1 MESFKIYTSAY
12 WHPKVKEGVASEA
25 LCPVGITLY
34 GNRQNYGYKV
44 VRRITELAPDKSLF
58 SLRDDEAQFSALFW
72 DRLESTWEVAE
83 DKLLQVMAEYPSQD
97 LVLLCFDNLN
107 LEGKWCH
114 RTQVAEFISEKW
126 NMEIVEL

>member
-12 WHPKVKEGVASEA
+12 WHPKGKEGVESEA

-34 GNRQNYGYKV
+34 PNRHNYGYKV

-58 SLRDDEAQFSALFW
+58 HCHEENEFRPLFRE
-72 DRLESTWEVAE
+72 RLEQKWEAGE

-126 NMEIVEL
+126 NMEIVDL